1 MKNQHGRP
9 NRPNWLR
16 ARKSLESIVSVVISL
31 MTNTISR
38 YHLHLGNMQDF
49 EQYTGMTISIC
60 SVTYK
65 LITAQSV
72 WWCFSF
78 RQTRCPDVR
87 ALTSRAQFSRPAL
100 SPIVYSLSSVNVGTL
115 DAITGILLT
124 FRWLKTRQT
133 PEGLLF
139 HSCVLCVFELR
150 CLQRSLP

>member
-1 MKNQHGRP
+1 MGFLNSYSSELCMKECSTHVNTNDCRGPCLSNCNRLPDTCFQYQHLTKLVTFYSMKNQHGRP
-9 NRPNWLR
+9 NRPNCLR

-72 WWCFSF
+72 
-78 RQTRCPDVR
+78 
-87 ALTSRAQFSRPAL
+87 
-100 SPIVYSLSSVNVGTL
+100 
-115 DAITGILLT
+115 
-124 FRWLKTRQT
+124 
-133 PEGLLF
+133 
-139 HSCVLCVFELR
+139 
-150 CLQRSLP
+150 